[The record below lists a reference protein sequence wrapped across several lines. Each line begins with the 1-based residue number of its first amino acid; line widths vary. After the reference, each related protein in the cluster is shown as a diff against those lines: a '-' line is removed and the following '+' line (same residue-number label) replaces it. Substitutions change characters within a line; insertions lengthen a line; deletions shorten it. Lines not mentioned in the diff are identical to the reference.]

1 MLSRFDVGG
10 FNDIGTEHLL
20 SGGERGCVF
29 QQLKTRFFQT
39 K

>member
-1 MLSRFDVGG
+1 MLSRFDVF
-10 FNDIGTEHLL
+10 FNDIGTGHLY